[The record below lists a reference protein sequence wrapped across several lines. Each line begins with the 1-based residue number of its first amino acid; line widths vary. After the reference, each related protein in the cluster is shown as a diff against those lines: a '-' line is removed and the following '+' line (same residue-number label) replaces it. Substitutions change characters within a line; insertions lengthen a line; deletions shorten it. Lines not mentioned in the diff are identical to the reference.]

1 MVNNEDIISGT
12 ESAYVKNT
20 PHIRWHSNNTFEKDS
35 SPAFDNPDQFW
46 ATINQTQKLLKE
58 LIDTFEDLK
67 QIKGERPS
75 QNSD

>member
-12 ESAYVKNT
+12 ESAY
-20 PHIRWHSNNTFEKDS
+20 WHSNNTFEKDS
-35 SPAFDNPDQFW
+35 SPAFENPDQFW
-46 ATINQTQKLLKE
+46 ATINKTQKLLKE

-67 QIKGERPS
+67 QIKGERSS